1 MKTFITI
8 FGAIGAIFWLI
19 LAYYREIVLGDNA
32 GSERALIMAFLH
44 FLFVQGA
51 TK

>member
-1 MKTFITI
+1 MKPEGRTN
-8 FGAIGAIFWLI
+8 
-19 LAYYREIVLGDNA
+19 LADWRELFRRDNA